1 MLKGLTFL
9 PSLAVAAC
17 LALPA
22 GLQAAPHAD
31 TVVAVVNGEEITL
44 GHMILARESL
54 PNQYKQ
60 LPDDVLYDAILKQL
74 VQQTVLK
81 QSLNG
86 QEPHYIELSL
96 ENERRSLLAGEAI
109 DKVMQDAAGEDALRA
124 SYDALYADGF
134 GGTEYDAAHILVD
147 TKEEAD
153 AIQADINGGADFAE
167 VAKEKST
174 GPSGP
179 NGGALGWFGEGQMV
193 PEFETAVKG
202 LEPGQVS
209 DPVQTQFGWH
219 VILLNDKRR
228 KSAPEFDAVREE
240 LAGELREKAVGA
252 RVVELED
259 AATVEYP
266 EVEGL
271 SFDMLQ
277 DLELLRK

>member
-22 GLQAAPHAD
+22 SLQAAPHSE

-54 PNQYKQ
+54 PQRFKQ
-60 LPDDVLYDAILKQL
+60 MSDDVLYDAILQQL

-81 QSLNG
+81 QSLEG
-86 QEPHYIELSL
+86 KTPHYIELSL

-109 DKVMQDAAGEDALRA
+109 DKVMQSAADETDLRA
-124 SYDALYADGF
+124 AYDTRYADGF
-134 GGTEYDAAHILVD
+134 GGAEFDAAHILVE
-147 TKEEAD
+147 TKEAAD
-153 AIQADINGGADFAE
+153 AIKTDIDGGANFAE
-167 VAKEKST
+167 MAKEKST

-202 LEPGQVS
+202 LEPGEVS
-209 DPVQTQFGWH
+209 APVQTQFGWH
-219 VILLNDKRR
+219 LILLNDKRR
-228 KSAPEFDAVREE
+228 KSAPDFDAVREE
-240 LAGELREKAVGA
+240 LALDLQRKAVDA

-266 EVEGL
+266 KVDGL

-277 DLELLRK
+277 DLELLRD

>member
-9 PSLAVAAC
+9 PSFAIAVC

-22 GLQAAPHAD
+22 SLQAAPHAD

-109 DKVMQDAAGEDALRA
+109 DKVMQDAAGEEDLRA
-124 SYDALYADGF
+124 SYDARYADGF

-153 AIQADINGGADFAE
+153 AIQADISGGADFAE
-167 VAKEKST
+167 MAKEKST

-193 PEFETAVKG
+193 PEFETAVKD

>member
-1 MLKGLTFL
+1 MHKGFTFL
-9 PSLAVAAC
+9 SSLAVAAC

-22 GLQAAPHAD
+22 TLQAAPHAD

-44 GHMILARESL
+44 GHMILAREAL

-60 LPDDVLYDAILKQL
+60 LGNDVLYDAILKQL

-86 QEPHYIELSL
+86 QAPHYVEISL

-109 DKVMQDAAGEDALRA
+109 DKVMQDAAGEEDLRA
-124 SYDALYADGF
+124 AYEGRYGDGF
-134 GGTEYDAAHILVD
+134 GGSEYDAAHILVE
-147 TKEEAD
+147 TRETAD
-153 AIQADINGGADFAE
+153 AIKAELDGGADFAE
-167 VAKEKST
+167 MAKEKST

-179 NGGALGWFGEGQMV
+179 SGGALGWFGEGQMV

-209 DPVQTQFGWH
+209 EPVQTQFGWH
-219 VILLNDKRR
+219 VILLNDTRR
-228 KSAPEFDAVREE
+228 QSAPEFDAVREE

-266 EVEGL
+266 EIEGL